1 MHFWVTI
8 FLFQEETSMIN
19 LTNLLNLQVTI
30 FCLMLAGYVLTK
42 TGVLSSDSR
51 KPLSNLLIN
60 FILPCNII
68 TSFMMEFNQ
77 KILYDCLA
85 IFLVSICIQLFAII
99 MSKYFYPKAPKE
111 QMPVLRYGTIVS
123 NAGFMGSPIA
133 QGLYGDQGLLY
144 ASIYLI
150 PMRAVMWSFGVTCF
164 TGAKGKGIVKKI
176 LTHPCIVAVFLG
188 MLLMIAQIHL
198 PKGIE
203 QTIRYAGN
211 ANTALSMIVIGNILA
226 EVKASE
232 ILDKKAWWFCL
243 IRLAMIPL
251 IVLVGCKLAGIDEL
265 VKQVSVVLAGMP
277 AAATTAILAAKY
289 ESDAHFAAKIVFLS
303 TLLSMISVPLL
314 CILMN

>member
-1 MHFWVTI
+1 MVDM
-8 FLFQEETSMIN
+8 S
-19 LTNLLNLQVTI
+19 NLLNLQITI
-30 FCLMLAGYVLTK
+30 FTLMLAGYILTK
-42 TGVLSSDSR
+42 TGVLSADAR

-60 FILPCNII
+60 FVLPCNII
-68 TSFMMEFNQ
+68 TSFMMEFNE
-77 KILYDCLA
+77 KILFDCLA
-85 IFLVSICIQLFAII
+85 ILIVSVCIQIFVIFT
-99 MSKYFYPKAPKE
+99 SKYFYPHTSDA

-164 TGAKGKGIVKKI
+164 TGTKGKGVIKKI
-176 LTHPCIVAVFLG
+176 LTHPCIIAVFLG
-188 MLLMIAQIHL
+188 MILMISQISL

-226 EVKASE
+226 EVRASE
-232 ILDKKAWWFCL
+232 IWDFKAWWFC
-243 IRLAMIPL
+243 IVRLVIIPL
-251 IVLVGCKLAGIDEL
+251 LVLISCKFAGIEEL

-289 ESDAHFAAKIVFLS
+289 DSDAHFAAKLVFLS
-303 TLLSMISVPLL
+303 TLLSMLSVPLL

>member
-1 MHFWVTI
+1 MVDI
-8 FLFQEETSMIN
+8 
-19 LTNLLNLQVTI
+19 TNLLNLQITI
-30 FCLMLAGYVLTK
+30 FSLMMAGYVLSK
-42 TGVLSSDSR
+42 TGILSADAR

-68 TSFMMEFNQ
+68 TSFLMKFNR
-77 KILYDCLA
+77 KIMLDCLA
-85 IFLVSICIQLFAII
+85 ILIVSICIQAFVILL
-99 MSKYFYPKAPKE
+99 SKYLYLNTESRK
-111 QMPVLRYGTIVS
+111 MPVLRYGTIVS
-123 NAGFMGSPIA
+123 NAGFMGSPIV

-164 TGAKGKGIVKKI
+164 TGTKGKGIFKKI
-176 LTHPCIVAVFLG
+176 ITHPCIVAVLLG
-188 MLLMIAQIHL
+188 MILMIFQIPL

-232 ILDKKAWWFCL
+232 ILDRQAWNFCM
-243 IRLAMIPL
+243 IRLLLIPL
-251 IVLVGCKLAGIDEL
+251 LVFAGCALTEVDEL

-289 ESDAHFAAKIVFLS
+289 DSDAHFAAKIVFLS
-303 TLLSMISVPLL
+303 TLLSMLSVPVM
-314 CILMN
+314 CILMNY

>member
-1 MHFWVTI
+1 MVD
-8 FLFQEETSMIN
+8 MI
-19 LTNLLNLQVTI
+19 NLLNLQITI
-30 FCLMLAGYVLTK
+30 FSLMMAGYVLTK
-42 TGVLSSDSR
+42 AGILSADAR

-68 TSFMMEFNQ
+68 TSFLMEFNR
-77 KILYDCLA
+77 KIMLDCLT
-85 IFLVSICIQLFAII
+85 ILIVSICIQAFVILL
-99 MSKYFYPKAPKE
+99 SKYLYLNTERRK
-111 QMPVLRYGTIVS
+111 MPVLRYGTIVS
-123 NAGFMGSPIA
+123 NAGVMGSPIA

-164 TGAKGKGIVKKI
+164 TGTKGKGIFKKI
-176 LTHPCIVAVFLG
+176 ITHPCIVAVLLG
-188 MLLMIAQIHL
+188 MILMIFQISL

-232 ILDKKAWWFCL
+232 ILDGKAWSFCI
-243 IRLAMIPL
+243 IRLLIIPL
-251 IVLVGCKLAGIDEL
+251 LVFAGCSLTGVDEL

-289 ESDAHFAAKIVFLS
+289 DSDAHFAAKIVFLS
-303 TLLSMISVPLL
+303 TLLSMLSVPVM

>member
-1 MHFWVTI
+1 M
-8 FLFQEETSMIN
+8 S
-19 LTNLLNLQVTI
+19 NLLNLQITI
-30 FCLMLAGYVLTK
+30 FCLMLSGYILTK
-42 TGVLSSDSR
+42 TNILSGDAR

-77 KILYDCLA
+77 KIMLDCLS
-85 IFLVSICIQLFAII
+85 IFIVSVCLQTFVVLA
-99 MSKYFYPKAPKE
+99 SKYFYPNTDSGKL
-111 QMPVLRYGTIVS
+111 PVLRYGTIVS

-133 QGLYGDQGLLY
+133 QGLYGNQGLLY
-144 ASIYLI
+144 SSIYLI
-150 PMRAVMWSFGVTCF
+150 PLRAVMWSFGVTCF
-164 TGAKGKGIVKKI
+164 TGAKGKGVLKKI

-188 MLLMIAQIHL
+188 MILMITQIQL

-232 ILDKKAWWFCL
+232 ILDRTAGWFC
-243 IRLAMIPL
+243 IVRLAVIPL
-251 IVLVGCKLAGIDEL
+251 LVLIGCKLSGVDEL
-265 VKQVSVVLAGMP
+265 VKQLSVVLASMP

-289 ESDAHFAAKIVFLS
+289 DGDAHFAAKIVFLS
-303 TLLSMISVPLL
+303 TLLSLLSVPLL
-314 CILMN
+314 CVLMN

>member
-1 MHFWVTI
+1 MVD
-8 FLFQEETSMIN
+8 MP
-19 LTNLLNLQVTI
+19 NLLNLQVTI
-30 FCLMLAGYVLTK
+30 FCLMLSGYILTK
-42 TGVLSSDSR
+42 TNVLSGSAR

-77 KILYDCLA
+77 KIMMDCLS
-85 IFLVSICIQLFAII
+85 IFLVSLFLQIFVVFS
-99 MSKYFYPKAPKE
+99 SKYFYPNTDSRKL
-111 QMPVLRYGTIVS
+111 PVLQYGTIVS

-133 QGLYGDQGLLY
+133 QGLYGNQGLLY
-144 ASIYLI
+144 SSIYLI
-150 PMRAVMWSFGVTCF
+150 PLRAVMWSFGVTCF
-164 TGAKGKGIVKKI
+164 TGATGKGVIRKI

-188 MLLMIAQIHL
+188 MILMITQCKL

-232 ILDKKAWWFCL
+232 IFDKKAGWFC
-243 IRLAMIPL
+243 IVRLAIIPL
-251 IVLVGCKLAGIDEL
+251 LVLIGCQLAGVDEL
-265 VKQVSVVLAGMP
+265 VKQLSVVLASMP

-289 ESDAHFAAKIVFLS
+289 DGDAHFAAKIVFLS
-303 TLLSMISVPLL
+303 TLLSLFSVPLL
-314 CILMN
+314 CVFMN

>member
-1 MHFWVTI
+1 MHFCDTMN
-8 FLFQEETSMIN
+8 LFQEETPMIDIA
-19 LTNLLNLQVTI
+19 NLLNLQVTI
-30 FCLMLAGYVLTK
+30 FCLMLAGYILTRI
-42 TGVLSSDSR
+42 GVLSADAR

-77 KILYDCLA
+77 KILFDCLA
-85 IFLVSICIQLFAII
+85 ILIVSICIQIFVIFT
-99 MSKYFYPKAPKE
+99 SRYFYPKTSE
-111 QMPVLRYGTIVS
+111 NQIPVLRYGTIVS

-133 QGLYGDQGLLY
+133 QGLYGAQGLLY

-164 TGAKGKGIVKKI
+164 TGAKGKGVMKKI
-176 LTHPCIVAVFLG
+176 LTHPCIVAVVLG
-188 MLLMIAQIHL
+188 MILMITQLQL

-243 IRLAMIPL
+243 VRLAMIPL
-251 IVLVGCKLAGIDEL
+251 LVLAGCKIAGIDEL

-289 ESDAHFAAKIVFLS
+289 GSDAHFAAKIVFLS

-314 CILMN
+314 CIFMN

>member
-1 MHFWVTI
+1 MVDM
-8 FLFQEETSMIN
+8 S
-19 LTNLLNLQVTI
+19 NLLNLQITI
-30 FCLMLAGYVLTK
+30 FSLMLAGYILTK
-42 TGVLSSDSR
+42 TGVLSADAR

-60 FILPCNII
+60 FILPCNIL
-68 TSFMMEFNQ
+68 TSFMMEFNE
-77 KILYDCLA
+77 KILLDCLA
-85 IFLVSICIQLFAII
+85 ILIVSICIQIFVILT
-99 MSKYFYPKAPKE
+99 SKYYYPGTSDS

-144 ASIYLI
+144 SSIYLI

-164 TGAKGKGIVKKI
+164 TRTKGKGVIRKI
-176 LTHPCIVAVFLG
+176 LTHPCIVAVLLG
-188 MLLMIAQIHL
+188 MILMITQTSL

-232 ILDKKAWWFCL
+232 ILDLKAWWFCIVRLL
-243 IRLAMIPL
+243 IIPL
-251 IVLVGCKLAGIDEL
+251 LVLISCKFTGIDEF

-289 ESDAHFAAKIVFLS
+289 DSDAHFAAKLVFLS
-303 TLLSMISVPLL
+303 TLLSMLSVPLL

>member
-1 MHFWVTI
+1 M
-8 FLFQEETSMIN
+8 S
-19 LTNLLNLQVTI
+19 NLLNLQITI
-30 FCLMLAGYVLTK
+30 FCLMLSGYILTK
-42 TGVLSSDSR
+42 TNVLSGDAR

-77 KILYDCLA
+77 KIMLDCLS
-85 IFLVSICIQLFAII
+85 IFIVSVCLQTFVVLA
-99 MSKYFYPKAPKE
+99 SKYFYPNTDSGKL
-111 QMPVLRYGTIVS
+111 PVLRYGTIVS

-133 QGLYGDQGLLY
+133 QGLYGNQGLLY
-144 ASIYLI
+144 SSIYLI
-150 PMRAVMWSFGVTCF
+150 PLRAVMWSFGVTCF
-164 TGAKGKGIVKKI
+164 TGAKGKGVLKKI

-188 MLLMIAQIHL
+188 MILMITQIQL

-232 ILDKKAWWFCL
+232 ILDRTAGWFC
-243 IRLAMIPL
+243 IVRLAVIPL
-251 IVLVGCKLAGIDEL
+251 LVLIGCKLSGVDEL
-265 VKQVSVVLAGMP
+265 VKQLSVVLASMP

-289 ESDAHFAAKIVFLS
+289 DGDAHFAAKIVFLS
-303 TLLSMISVPLL
+303 TLLSLLSVPLL
-314 CILMN
+314 CVLMN

>member
-1 MHFWVTI
+1 
-8 FLFQEETSMIN
+8 MIDM
-19 LTNLLNLQVTI
+19 TNLLNLQITI
-30 FCLMLAGYVLTK
+30 FSLMLAGYLLTK
-42 TGVLSSDSR
+42 FHVLSAEAR
-51 KPLSNLLIN
+51 TPLSNLLIN
-60 FILPCNII
+60 FVLPCNII
-68 TSFMMEFNQ
+68 TSFMMEFNK
-77 KILYDCLA
+77 KIMLDCLS
-85 IFLVSICIQLFAII
+85 ILIVSICIQLVVILT
-99 MSKYFYPKAPKE
+99 SKYFYPKASNKKL
-111 QMPVLRYGTIVS
+111 PVFQYGTIVS

-164 TGAKGKGIVKKI
+164 TGAKGKGVLKKI

-188 MLLMIAQIHL
+188 MILMITQISL

-203 QTIRYAGN
+203 QTIHYAGN

-232 ILDKKAWWFCL
+232 ILDLKAWWFCL
-243 IRLAMIPL
+243 VRLAVIPL
-251 IVLVGCKLAGIDEL
+251 LVFAGCHLAGVDEL

-289 ESDAHFAAKIVFLS
+289 DGDAQFAAKIVFLS
-303 TLLSMISVPLL
+303 TLLSMVSVPLL
-314 CILMN
+314 CIFMN

>member
-1 MHFWVTI
+1 MVD
-8 FLFQEETSMIN
+8 MI
-19 LTNLLNLQVTI
+19 NLLNLQITI
-30 FCLMLAGYVLTK
+30 FSLMMAGYVLTK
-42 TGVLSSDSR
+42 TGVLSADAR

-68 TSFMMEFNQ
+68 TSFLMEFNR
-77 KILYDCLA
+77 KIMLDCLT
-85 IFLVSICIQLFAII
+85 ILIVSICIQAFVILL
-99 MSKYFYPKAPKE
+99 SKYLYLNTESRK
-111 QMPVLRYGTIVS
+111 MPVLRYGTIVS

-164 TGAKGKGIVKKI
+164 TSTKGKGIFKKI
-176 LTHPCIVAVFLG
+176 ITHPCIVAVLLG
-188 MLLMIAQIHL
+188 MILMIFQITL

-232 ILDKKAWWFCL
+232 ILDRKAWSFCI
-243 IRLAMIPL
+243 IRLLIIPL
-251 IVLVGCKLAGIDEL
+251 LVFAGCSLTGVDEL

-289 ESDAHFAAKIVFLS
+289 DSDAHFAAKIVFLS
-303 TLLSMISVPLL
+303 TLLSMLSVPVM

>member
-1 MHFWVTI
+1 MVDMSN
-8 FLFQEETSMIN
+8 LFH
-19 LTNLLNLQVTI
+19 LQITI
-30 FCLMLAGYVLTK
+30 FCLMFSGYLLTK
-42 TGVLSSDSR
+42 TKVLSSDAR

-68 TSFMMEFNQ
+68 SSFMMEFNH
-77 KILYDCLA
+77 KILIDCLS
-85 IFLVSICIQLFAII
+85 IFIVSVCLQTFVVLA
-99 MSKYFYPKAPKE
+99 SKYFYPNTDSGK
-111 QMPVLRYGTIVS
+111 MSVLRYGTIVS

-133 QGLYGDQGLLY
+133 QGLYGSQGLLY

-150 PMRAVMWSFGVTCF
+150 PLRAVMWSFGVTCF
-164 TGAKGKGIVKKI
+164 TGMKGKGVLKKI
-176 LTHPCIVAVFLG
+176 VTHPCIVAVLLG
-188 MLLMIAQIHL
+188 MILMITQIPL

-232 ILDKKAWWFCL
+232 ILDKKACWFCVV
-243 IRLAMIPL
+243 RLALIPL
-251 IVLVGCKLAGIDEL
+251 LVLFSCKIANVDEL
-265 VKQVSVVLAGMP
+265 VKQLSVVLASMP

-289 ESDAHFAAKIVFLS
+289 DGDAPFAAKIIFLS

>member
-1 MHFWVTI
+1 MVDM
-8 FLFQEETSMIN
+8 Q
-19 LTNLLNLQVTI
+19 NLLNLQITI
-30 FCLMLAGYVLTK
+30 FSLMLAGYILTK
-42 TGVLSSDSR
+42 TRVLSADAR

-68 TSFMMEFNQ
+68 TSFITEFNQ
-77 KILYDCLA
+77 KILFDCLA
-85 IFLVSICIQLFAII
+85 ILITSICIQIFAII
-99 MSKYFYPKAPKE
+99 ISKYFYPKTSSEK
-111 QMPVLRYGTIVS
+111 MPVLRYGTIVS

-133 QGLYGDQGLLY
+133 QGLYGDLGLLY
-144 ASIYLI
+144 ASVYLI
-150 PMRAVMWSFGVTCF
+150 PMRSVMWSFGVMCF
-164 TGAKGKGIVKKI
+164 TGAKGKGVVKKI

-188 MLLMIAQIHL
+188 MILLITQIQL

-226 EVKASE
+226 EVKANE
-232 ILDKKAWWFCL
+232 ILDRKAWWFCL
-243 IRLAMIPL
+243 IRLAVIPL
-251 IVLVGCKLAGIDEL
+251 FVLGGCKLAGIDEL

-303 TLLSMISVPLL
+303 TLLSMLSVPLL

>member
-1 MHFWVTI
+1 MVDM
-8 FLFQEETSMIN
+8 S
-19 LTNLLNLQVTI
+19 NLLNLQITI
-30 FCLMLAGYVLTK
+30 FSLMLAGYILTK
-42 TGVLSSDSR
+42 TGVLSADAR
-51 KPLSNLLIN
+51 KPFSNLLIN
-60 FILPCNII
+60 FILPCNIL
-68 TSFMMEFNQ
+68 TSFMMEFNE
-77 KILYDCLA
+77 KILLDCLA
-85 IFLVSICIQLFAII
+85 ILIVSICIQIFVILT
-99 MSKYFYPKAPKE
+99 SKYYYPGTSDS

-144 ASIYLI
+144 SSIYLI

-164 TGAKGKGIVKKI
+164 TRTKGKGVIRKI
-176 LTHPCIVAVFLG
+176 LTHPCIVAVLLG
-188 MLLMIAQIHL
+188 MILMITQTSL

-232 ILDKKAWWFCL
+232 ILDLKAWWFCIVRLL
-243 IRLAMIPL
+243 IIPL
-251 IVLVGCKLAGIDEL
+251 LVLISCKFTGIDEF

-289 ESDAHFAAKIVFLS
+289 DSDAHFAAKLVFLS
-303 TLLSMISVPLL
+303 TLLSMLSVPLL

>member
-1 MHFWVTI
+1 
-8 FLFQEETSMIN
+8 MIDMS
-19 LTNLLNLQVTI
+19 NLLNLQITI
-30 FCLMLAGYVLTK
+30 FCLMLSGYLLTK
-42 TGVLSSDSR
+42 TGVLSADAR

-77 KILYDCLA
+77 KILMDCLS
-85 IFLVSICIQLFAII
+85 IFIVSACLQIFVVVS
-99 MSKYFYPKAPKE
+99 SKYFYPHTDSRKL
-111 QMPVLRYGTIVS
+111 PVLRYGTIVS

-150 PMRAVMWSFGVTCF
+150 PLRAVMWSFGVTCF
-164 TGAKGKGIVKKI
+164 TGAKGKGVLKKI

-188 MLLMIAQIHL
+188 IILMISQIQL

-226 EVKASE
+226 EVKPSE
-232 ILDKKAWWFCL
+232 IFDKKAGWFC
-243 IRLAMIPL
+243 IVRLAIIPL
-251 IVLVGCKLAGIDEL
+251 LVLISCKLAGVDEL
-265 VKQVSVVLAGMP
+265 VKQLSVVLASMP

-289 ESDAHFAAKIVFLS
+289 DGDAHFAAKIILLS
-303 TLLSMISVPLL
+303 TLLSLFSVPLL
-314 CILMN
+314 CIFMN